1 MRTLL
6 VYALVL
12 AVAGGSYAARDK
24 KKDVLDMELQSLNE
38 TLQGVRDSLEAEI
51 AARYSFKQH
60 TVEQRETD
68 KEEYERLREKQET
81 ALTSLSKIKEEAL
94 VKEQNLGE
102 VNKNAKE
109 KLEEW
114 TYVKNGFDEM
124 MQKEADGLVE
134 AFPVELEKRRSALEN
149 VRRLYREKADPLYG
163 WDSFLQYRIASMAAG
178 RTISLSQE
186 KLLPDDGVPRNFS
199 VARFGNVFAYC
210 MDTGQQVYMIRQ
222 TGRLGAERFAVEPV
236 LSPELSEFIHAA
248 LPQWTQD
255 NMVSG
260 PVMTE
265 VMQNEQAKLLVAG
278 KENSFFQEM
287 QSQIKAGGWV
297 MIPLLLLPVWA
308 LILVL
313 RKTVQFW
320 VRSRKNAG
328 QMKAALAL
336 IEKQN
341 FAKALSYAKS
351 NKGLMARIL
360 EATLES
366 RQRRDL
372 AEVAIRKLIMQEI
385 PVLNR
390 NLNTI
395 AVIAGAAPLLGLLGT
410 ISGMITLFAAVT
422 YYGTGDPKFLAG
434 GISEALITAKTGLA
448 IAIPTL
454 FVHDFLRNYKE
465 HLLSDIEA
473 MALRVLDKIVPER

>member
-1 MRTLL
+1 MRTIL
-6 VYALVL
+6 VCALML
-12 AVAGGSYAARDK
+12 IVAGAGFARGK
-24 KKDVLDMELQSLNE
+24 KMDVLEMELQSLNE

-68 KEEYERLREKQET
+68 KEEYERLREKQEI
-81 ALTSLSKIKEEAL
+81 ALNNLSKIKEEAL

-109 KLEEW
+109 KQEEW

-124 MQKEADGLVE
+124 MQKEADGLIE
-134 AFPVELEKRRSALEN
+134 AFPVELEKRRSDLEN
-149 VRRLYREKADPLYG
+149 VRRLCREKGDPLYG
-163 WDSFLQYRIASMAAG
+163 WNSFLQYRIASMTVG

-186 KLLPDDGVPRNFS
+186 KLLPNDGVARTFS

-222 TGRLGAERFAVEPV
+222 TGRLGAERFAVDPV

-248 LPQWTQD
+248 LPQWIQD
-255 NMVSG
+255 DRVSG

-278 KENSFFQEM
+278 KENSLFQEM
-287 QSQIKAGGWV
+287 QSQIRAGGWV

-313 RKTVQFW
+313 RKTAQFW
-320 VRSRKNAG
+320 VRRRKNAR
-328 QMKAALAL
+328 QMKTALAF
-336 IEKQN
+336 IDKQD
-341 FAKALSYAKS
+341 FAQALAYAKS

-366 RQRRDL
+366 SKRRDL
-372 AEVAIRKLIMQEI
+372 AEIAIRKLIMQEI

-454 FVHDFLRNYKE
+454 FVHNFLRNYKE

-473 MALRVLDKIVPER
+473 MAIHVLDKIVPEM